1 MSVGLYTRKGTRRTG
16 AVVIITVAAN
26 VGGVVIY
33 QQSNFAAQ
41 VGTKTLRI
49 KRIKGI
55 NNAGVDTLLH
65 IGTGAAAAI
74 VDAMPPLLT
83 FDGLNFDFPEW
94 DLPEFEVN
102 ADLMAWAV
110 AVPVTLQVEVEELG

>member
-1 MSVGLYTRKGTRRTG
+1 MTVGLYTRSGIRRTG

-26 VGGVVIY
+26 AGGLVVY

-65 IGTGAAAAI
+65 LGTGIAGGI
-74 VDAMPPLLT
+74 VDVMPPLWT
-83 FDGLNFDFPEW
+83 FSTLNFDFPEW

-110 AVPVTLQVEVEELG
+110 DVPVTLQVEVEELG